1 MQTLK
6 TRILLLSF
14 AVCSITVLSGC
25 NIQGLFTSYGDDPVW
40 VDPNAAAADA
50 AGTAD
55 AGGPGKAV
63 YGRIC
68 AACHLGSGKGV
79 PGNNI
84 PPLAGSVIAQG
95 DARKPIGIVLHGLR
109 GPIERNG
116 VQINGQMAAW
126 KDQLSDQEIADVL
139 TYVRANFGNTG
150 AAVTADEVK
159 ALREET
165 ASRTQAYTEA
175 ELP

>member
-25 NIQGLFTSYGDDPVW
+25 NIKGLFTSYGDDPAW
-40 VDPNAAAADA
+40 VDPNAAAAEA

-55 AGGPGKAV
+55 AGGPGKAI

-84 PPLAGSVIAQG
+84 PPLAGSAIAQG
-95 DARKPIGIVLHGLR
+95 DARKPIAIVLHGLR

-126 KDQLSDQEIADVL
+126 KDQLNDQEIADVL
-139 TYVRANFGNTG
+139 TYVRANFGNSG
-150 AAVTADEVK
+150 AAVTVDEVK

>member
-1 MQTLK
+1 
-6 TRILLLSF
+6 
-14 AVCSITVLSGC
+14 
-25 NIQGLFTSYGDDPVW
+25 
-40 VDPNAAAADA
+40 
-50 AGTAD
+50 
-55 AGGPGKAV
+55 
-63 YGRIC
+63 
-68 AACHLGSGKGV
+68 
-79 PGNNI
+79 
-84 PPLAGSVIAQG
+84 
-95 DARKPIGIVLHGLR
+95 LR